1 MKADYENTVAVVRET
16 IADQLSLTD
25 GWRRVVE
32 HLSPEKSVRK
42 KLLALD
48 VLSDAARMESW
59 LRNTLV
65 QRPPGSSVKGLW
77 FALVHP
83 DRVGEASCDLSVV
96 GCGSFD
102 SEDGAWASD
111 NVYSPQA
118 TPKSEALHEL
128 CPISFYAEQNDDA
141 LGHIC
146 LWYAMLA
153 VAEVC
158 RRCGLEIQRKRRR
171 TGIGV
176 GFGSGDIWAI
186 GNVIS
191 SKFVPWTQQPPV
203 TRKRLPQGDYFRLEG
218 NRNSVH
224 CLSDAPKLPRGYVQQ
239 FGPLPTLE
247 MMASVHSDW
256 DWPKHSNPFGSVS
269 DCDRGNHCRF
279 LTAAIADQIT
289 ARCPDQVELHPLSI
303 RERPGE
309 WRIFRPLLWIDCYDR
324 SESNR
329 LGRLVLKC
337 EEIAAAG
344 VFCVKGYYEGRSI
357 FVSREIAQLMLDQGV
372 TGASFVPVLTQ

>member
-1 MKADYENTVAVVRET
+1 LKPDYENTVAVVRET
-16 IADQLSLTD
+16 IAEQLSLTD

-48 VLSDAARMESW
+48 VLSDAALLESW
-59 LRNTLV
+59 LRVTLE
-65 QRPPGSSVKGLW
+65 QYPPGSSVKGLW

-83 DRVGEASCDLSVV
+83 DRDGEASCDLSVV

-102 SEDGAWASD
+102 SEDSAWAFD

-118 TPKSEALHEL
+118 IPRSEALHEL
-128 CPISFYAEQNDDA
+128 CPISFYAEQNDEA

-158 RRCGLEIQRKRRR
+158 RRCGPIIQHKRRR

-203 TRKRLPQGDYFRLEG
+203 TRKRLAKSDYFRLEG
-218 NRNSVH
+218 NQDCILCRCVTRNVQ
-224 CLSDAPKLPRGYVQQ
+224 RGYFEQ
-239 FGPLPTLE
+239 FGPLPILPIK
-247 MMASVHSDW
+247 ASVHP
-256 DWPKHSNPFGSVS
+256 DWPNQSGSYGS
-269 DCDRGNHCRF
+269 LCDPGISFDF
-279 LTAAIADQIT
+279 LRADIANQIAT
-289 ARCPDQVELHPLSI
+289 QCPDQVELHPLSI

-309 WRIFRPLLWIDCYDR
+309 WRIFRPLLWIDCHDR
-324 SESNR
+324 TESNR
-329 LGRLVLKC
+329 LGRLVLRRH
-337 EEIAAAG
+337 EIAGAG
-344 VFCVKGYYEGRSI
+344 VFCVKGYYEGRAI
-357 FVSREIAQLMLDQGV
+357 FVSREIAQLMLDQGI
-372 TGASFVPVLTQ
+372 TGISYVPVLLK